1 LPIYASATPQFVCA
15 ADYVGS
21 CHRLGA
27 DRGGVCP
34 GAYGMAR
41 FPTKEPDIVV
51 LAQRMV
57 DGLTAHLDVYP
68 DPPVRPGPLRMRTL
82 SYLVRRDRATAAE
95 AAARQAVA
103 TKDEALGQ
111 LVEAV
116 KADLRYAEN
125 TVDFDDA
132 KLKLIGWSGRRERA
146 PVEPPGQPRLLEAAS
161 QHRGRLSLDWKAPAD
176 GGRPNAY
183 TVQRRQPGDDADTW
197 HDVATAIDTE
207 AILADQPE
215 AIGVEYRVM
224 AVNRSGAGPASNT
237 VSVTL

>member
-1 LPIYASATPQFVCA
+1 MPIYASATPQFVRA
-15 ADYVGS
+15 ADYVGLS
-21 CHRLGA
+21 DRLGA

-34 GAYGMAR
+34 GAVGMAS
-41 FPTKEPDIVV
+41 FPTREADIAALV
-51 LAQRMV
+51 QRMI
-57 DGLTAHLDVYP
+57 DGLGAHFDVYP
-68 DPPVRPGPLRMRTL
+68 APPVRPGPLRMRTL
-82 SYLVRRDRATAAE
+82 SYLVRRAGATAAD
-95 AAARQAVA
+95 AAARQAA
-103 TKDEALGQ
+103 AAKDEALGQ

-132 KLKLIGWSGRRERA
+132 KLKLIGWSGRRDRA
-146 PVEPPGQPRLLEAAS
+146 PLEPPGQPRVLEAAS
-161 QHRGRLSLDWKAPAD
+161 RHRGRLSLDWKAPAD

-207 AILADQPE
+207 ATLADQPQ
-215 AIGVEYRVM
+215 AVGVEYRVM